1 MAKTPG
7 KKAPPA
13 PDSET
18 ALFAQRLMRLVSERV
33 GPRATFAETEA
44 AMLDLM
50 PQVMAELA
58 AARGLSGAKPPG
70 GHEGP

>member
-7 KKAPPA
+7 KKAPPS

-18 ALFAQRLMRLVSERV
+18 ALFAQRLMGLVSERV

-50 PQVMAELA
+50 PQVMAEFA
-58 AARGLSGAKPPG
+58 AARGPSGAKPPG